1 MAASRHQKYLPQKW
15 KAGLPISQLNL
26 RFRANDFGASTNLIR
41 RVLMVLVSPKLVG
54 TGFFRNEFSQGY
66 EIQPC
71 PSFNSLIKIAEPGIQ
86 RPYISIGFLKRP
98 ETKWL

>member
-26 RFRANDFGASTNLIR
+26 RFRANDFSASANLIR
-41 RVLMVLVSPKLVG
+41 RVFMVLVSLKLVG
-54 TGFFRNEFSQGY
+54 AGFFRNEFSQGD

-71 PSFNSLIKIAEPGIQ
+71 PSFNSPIKIARPGVR
-86 RPYISIGFLKRP
+86 RPLY
-98 ETKWL
+98 